1 MTTYS
6 LVILLAFIS
15 VGSAQQAVWG
25 QCGGIGWTGPTTC
38 VAGTFCSY
46 QNDWYS
52 QCVPGTSTTGPTQP
66 PQSATT
72 TTTSGPAPSGSGLNA
87 AAKAAGKLY
96 FGTAVD
102 GPGLNDQPYL
112 AVLRNSADF
121 GQITAANAMKWDATE
136 PSRNSFNFN
145 NGNQIVNLADQNG
158 QMLRGHTCVWHSQLP
173 SWVSNGGFDSA
184 TLSSIVQ
191 NHCSRVVDAWDVVNE
206 VLNEDGSMRSSV
218 FYNTMGTNFI
228 NIAFNAA
235 RQADPNTKLYIN
247 DYNIEGF
254 GSKTTGMVN
263 LVRQLKNAGVP
274 IQGVGLQAHFIVGSL
289 PGSLVQTMQQYA
301 DLGVEVRSPTNS
313 RFRPGNNMDE
323 LAQIAITELDIRM
336 TLPADSTKLQ
346 TQRNDYQTVIAA
358 CKQVSACV
366 GVTLWDFTDKYSWVP
381 NTFSG
386 QGAACPWDENL
397 NKKPAYE
404 GILAGWNSATL
415 LPPIPLYRGILR
427 AHRNLPIEMR
437 ALGDDYVKAEFR
449 RHKSIDNPLYIMGF
463 LSQWKMYL
471 DEMPKDKETAE
482 RWKGRKLDPTVFEK
496 MSNEQMGQL
505 YELMHATKVI
515 WKSPT
520 QLEAEAE
527 EEEEKANGRGEE
539 R

>member
-1 MTTYS
+1 MTTYN
-6 LVILLAFIS
+6 LVVLAAFIS

-66 PQSATT
+66 SQSTTT
-72 TTTSGPAPSGSGLNA
+72 TTTSGPAPSGSGLDA
-87 AAKAAGKLY
+87 AAKTAGKLY

-112 AVLRNSADF
+112 AILRNTADF

-136 PSRNSFNFN
+136 PSRNSFSFN
-145 NGNQIVNLADQNG
+145 NGNQIVNLANQNG

-184 TLSSIVQ
+184 ALSSIVQ
-191 NHCSRVVDAWDVVNE
+191 NHCSSVVGQWAGSI
-206 VLNEDGSMRSSV
+206 NEDGSLRSSV
-218 FYNTMGTNFI
+218 FYNTMSTNFI
-228 NIAFNAA
+228 NVAFNAA

-247 DYNIEGF
+247 DYNIEGS

-263 LVRQLKNAGVP
+263 LVRELKNAGVP

-289 PGSLVQTMQQYA
+289 PGNLVQTMQQYA
-301 DLGVEVRSPTNS
+301 DLGVEV
-313 RFRPGNNMDE
+313 
-323 LAQIAITELDIRM
+323 AITELDIRM

-346 TQRNDYQTVIAA
+346 TQRNNYQTVIAA

-366 GVTLWDFTDKYSWVP
+366 GVTIWDFTDKYSWVP

-397 NKKPAYE
+397 NKKPAYD
-404 GILAGWNSATL
+404 GILAGWYN
-415 LPPIPLYRGILR
+415 
-427 AHRNLPIEMR
+427 
-437 ALGDDYVKAEFR
+437 
-449 RHKSIDNPLYIMGF
+449 
-463 LSQWKMYL
+463 
-471 DEMPKDKETAE
+471 
-482 RWKGRKLDPTVFEK
+482 
-496 MSNEQMGQL
+496 
-505 YELMHATKVI
+505 
-515 WKSPT
+515 
-520 QLEAEAE
+520 
-527 EEEEKANGRGEE
+527 
-539 R
+539 